1 MYTLLMPRFI
11 VISMLKLH
19 FLIPLTLLLAVASI
33 FIGVGNVSL
42 TGLLA
47 HNSEDWL
54 LLTQSRLPRLI
65 SILIAGAGLSISG
78 LILQSLSRNRFV
90 SPTTAGLEDSAR
102 FGVLLALILLPA
114 STGWL
119 QTSLATL
126 TTFLGAMCFMAI
138 LNTLKHRDAV
148 FVPLVGMM
156 FGNIINSITIFFALQ
171 FDLLQ
176 NINAWL
182 QGDFSSVLAGRYE
195 TLFVSIPALLLAY
208 FYAKRF
214 VLAGMG
220 EDFAVNLGLNYKR
233 TVTLGLVLVSLV
245 TAVVIVTVG
254 SIPFLGLIVPNLV
267 ALYLG
272 DNLKLTLPHTAVV
285 GALLVLIC
293 DIVGRVVIYPYEIS
307 VSLIMGIAGSA
318 VFLIML
324 LRRYRRG

>member
-1 MYTLLMPRFI
+1 
-11 VISMLKLH
+11 MLKLR
-19 FLIPLTLLLAVASI
+19 FLIPLTLLLAVASV
-33 FIGVGNVSL
+33 FIGVGNVSF

-47 HNSEDWL
+47 GRSEDWL
-54 LLTQSRLPRLI
+54 LLTNSRLPRLI
-65 SILIAGAGLSISG
+65 SIVIAGASLSISG
-78 LILQSLSRNRFV
+78 LILQCLSRNRFV

-119 QTSLATL
+119 QTSFAAF

-138 LNTLKHRDAV
+138 LNTLKHRDTV

-156 FGNIINSITIFFALQ
+156 FGNIINSITVFFALQ

-182 QGDFSSVLAGRYE
+182 QGDFSSVLSGRYE

-208 FYAKRF
+208 VFAQRF

-220 EDFAVNLGLNYKR
+220 EDFAVNLGVNYKR
-233 TVTLGLVLVSLV
+233 TMALGLVLVSIV

-254 SIPFLGLIVPNLV
+254 TIPFLGLIVPNLV

-272 DNLKLTLPHTAVV
+272 DNLKLALPHTAVV
-285 GALLVLIC
+285 GALLVLVC
-293 DIVGRVVIYPYEIS
+293 DLTGRLVIYPYEVS
-307 VSLIMGIAGSA
+307 VSLIMGIIGSA
-318 VFLIML
+318 VFLSML
-324 LRRYRRG
+324 LKRYRHG

>member
-1 MYTLLMPRFI
+1 
-11 VISMLKLH
+11 MLKLR
-19 FLIPLTLLLAVASI
+19 FLLPLTLILAAISLFV
-33 FIGVGNVSL
+33 GVGNVSPA
-42 TGLLA
+42 GLLA
-47 HNSEDWL
+47 GKAEDWL
-54 LLTQSRLPRLI
+54 LFSNSRLPRLI
-65 SILIAGAGLSISG
+65 SIVIAGASLSICG

-102 FGVLLALILLPA
+102 FGVLLALILMPSA
-114 STGWL
+114 AGWL
-119 QTSLATL
+119 QTLLAAV
-126 TTFLGAMCFMAI
+126 TTFIGALCFMAI
-138 LNTLKHRDAV
+138 LNTLKHRDTV

-156 FGNIINSITIFFALQ
+156 FGNIISSITIFFALQ
-171 FDLLQ
+171 WDLLQ

-182 QGDFSSVLAGRYE
+182 QGDFSSVLSGRYE
-195 TLFVSIPALLLAY
+195 TMLISIPALLLAY
-208 FYAKRF
+208 VYAQRF

-233 TVTLGLVLVSLV
+233 TVTLGLVLVSIV

-285 GALLVLIC
+285 GALLVLLC
-293 DIVGRVVIYPYEIS
+293 DIVGRVVIFPYEIS
-307 VSLIMGIAGSA
+307 VSLMMGVIGSA
-318 VFLIML
+318 VFLVML

>member
-1 MYTLLMPRFI
+1 
-11 VISMLKLH
+11 MLKLR
-19 FLIPLTLLLAVASI
+19 FLIPLTLLLAVASV
-33 FIGVGNVSL
+33 FIGVGNVSF

-47 HNSEDWL
+47 GRSEDWL
-54 LLTQSRLPRLI
+54 LLTNSRLPRLI
-65 SILIAGAGLSISG
+65 SIVIAGASLSISG
-78 LILQSLSRNRFV
+78 LILQCLSRNRFV

-119 QTSLATL
+119 QTSFAAF

-138 LNTLKHRDAV
+138 LNTLKHRDTV

-156 FGNIINSITIFFALQ
+156 FGNIINSITVFFALQ

-182 QGDFSSVLAGRYE
+182 QGDFSSVLSGRYE

-208 FYAKRF
+208 VFAQRF

-220 EDFAVNLGLNYKR
+220 EDFAVNLGVNYKR
-233 TVTLGLVLVSLV
+233 TMALGLVLVSIV

-254 SIPFLGLIVPNLV
+254 PIPFLGLIVPNLV

-285 GALLVLIC
+285 GALLVLVC
-293 DIVGRVVIYPYEIS
+293 DLTGRLVIYPYEIS
-307 VSLIMGIAGSA
+307 VSLIMGIIGSV
-318 VFLIML
+318 VFLSML
-324 LRRYRRG
+324 LKRYRHG

>member
-1 MYTLLMPRFI
+1 
-11 VISMLKLH
+11 MLKLR
-19 FLIPLTLLLAVASI
+19 FLIPLTLLLAVASV
-33 FIGVGNVSL
+33 FIGVGNVSF

-47 HNSEDWL
+47 GRSEDWL
-54 LLTQSRLPRLI
+54 LLTNSRLPRLI
-65 SILIAGAGLSISG
+65 SIVIAGASLSISG
-78 LILQSLSRNRFV
+78 LILQCLSRNRFV

-119 QTSLATL
+119 QTSFAAF

-138 LNTLKHRDAV
+138 LNTLKHRDTV

-156 FGNIINSITIFFALQ
+156 FGNIINSITVFFALQ

-182 QGDFSSVLAGRYE
+182 QGDFSSVLSGRYE

-208 FYAKRF
+208 VFAQRF

-220 EDFAVNLGLNYKR
+220 EDFAVNLGVNYKR
-233 TVTLGLVLVSLV
+233 TMALGLMLVSIV

-285 GALLVLIC
+285 GALLVLVC
-293 DIVGRVVIYPYEIS
+293 DLTGRLVIYPYEIS
-307 VSLIMGIAGSA
+307 VSLIMGIIGSV
-318 VFLIML
+318 VFLSML
-324 LRRYRRG
+324 LKRYRHG

>member
-1 MYTLLMPRFI
+1 
-11 VISMLKLH
+11 MLKLR
-19 FLIPLTLLLAVASI
+19 FLIPLTLLFAVASV
-33 FIGVGNVSL
+33 FIGVGNVSF

-47 HNSEDWL
+47 GRSEDWL
-54 LLTQSRLPRLI
+54 LLTNSRLPRLI
-65 SILIAGAGLSISG
+65 SIIIAGASLSISG
-78 LILQSLSRNRFV
+78 LILQCLSRNRFV

-119 QTSLATL
+119 QTSFAAF

-138 LNTLKHRDAV
+138 LNTLKHRDTV

-156 FGNIINSITIFFALQ
+156 FGNIINSITVFFALQ

-182 QGDFSSVLAGRYE
+182 QGDFSSVLSGRYE

-208 FYAKRF
+208 VFAQRF

-220 EDFAVNLGLNYKR
+220 EDFAVNLGVNYKR
-233 TVTLGLVLVSLV
+233 TMALGLVLVSIV

-285 GALLVLIC
+285 GALLVLVC
-293 DIVGRVVIYPYEIS
+293 DLTGRLVIYPYEIS
-307 VSLIMGIAGSA
+307 VSLIMGIIGSV
-318 VFLIML
+318 VFLSML
-324 LRRYRRG
+324 LKRYRHG

>member
-1 MYTLLMPRFI
+1 
-11 VISMLKLH
+11 MLKLR
-19 FLIPLTLLLAVASI
+19 FLIPLTLLLAVASLL
-33 FIGVGNVSL
+33 IGVGNVSFS
-42 TGLLA
+42 GLMA
-47 HNSEDWL
+47 GRSEDWL
-54 LLTQSRLPRLI
+54 LLTNSRLPRLI
-65 SILIAGAGLSISG
+65 SIVIAGASLSISG
-78 LILQSLSRNRFV
+78 LILQCLSRNRFV

-119 QTSLATL
+119 QTSFAAF

-138 LNTLKHRDAV
+138 LNTLKHRDTV

-156 FGNIINSITIFFALQ
+156 FGNIINSITVFFALQ

-182 QGDFSSVLAGRYE
+182 QGDFSSVLSGRYE

-208 FYAKRF
+208 VFAQRF
-214 VLAGMG
+214 VLAGLG
-220 EDFAVNLGLNYKR
+220 EDFAVNLGVNYKR
-233 TVTLGLVLVSLV
+233 TMALGLLLVSIV

-254 SIPFLGLIVPNLV
+254 TIPFLGLIVPNLV

-285 GALLVLIC
+285 GTLLVLVC
-293 DIVGRVVIYPYEIS
+293 DLTGRLVIYPYEVS
-307 VSLIMGIAGSA
+307 VSLIMGIIGSA
-318 VFLIML
+318 VFLSML
-324 LRRYRRG
+324 LKRYRHG

>member
-1 MYTLLMPRFI
+1 
-11 VISMLKLH
+11 MLKLR
-19 FLIPLTLLLAVASI
+19 FLIPLTLLLAVASV
-33 FIGVGNVSL
+33 FIGVGNVSF

-47 HNSEDWL
+47 GRSEDWL
-54 LLTQSRLPRLI
+54 LLTNSRLPRLI
-65 SILIAGAGLSISG
+65 SIVIAGASLSISG
-78 LILQSLSRNRFV
+78 LILQCLSRNRFV

-119 QTSLATL
+119 QTSFAAF

-138 LNTLKHRDAV
+138 LNTLKHRDTV

-156 FGNIINSITIFFALQ
+156 FGNIINSITVFFALQ

-182 QGDFSSVLAGRYE
+182 QGDFSSVLSGRYE
-195 TLFVSIPALLLAY
+195 TLFVSIPALILAY
-208 FYAKRF
+208 VYAQRF

-220 EDFAVNLGLNYKR
+220 EDFAVNLGVNYKR
-233 TVTLGLVLVSLV
+233 TMALGLVLVSIV

-285 GALLVLIC
+285 GALLVLVC
-293 DIVGRVVIYPYEIS
+293 DITGRMILYPYEIS
-307 VSLIMGIAGSA
+307 VSLIMGIIGSV
-318 VFLIML
+318 VFLSML
-324 LRRYRRG
+324 LKRYRHG

>member
-1 MYTLLMPRFI
+1 
-11 VISMLKLH
+11 MLKLR
-19 FLIPLTLLLAVASI
+19 FLIPLTLVLAVASI
-33 FIGVGNVSL
+33 FIGVGNVSFS
-42 TGLLA
+42 GLLA
-47 HNSEDWL
+47 GRSEDWL
-54 LLTQSRLPRLI
+54 LLTNSRLPRLI
-65 SILIAGAGLSISG
+65 SIVIAGASLSISG
-78 LILQSLSRNRFV
+78 LILQCLSRNRFV

-119 QTSLATL
+119 QTSFAAF

-138 LNTLKHRDAV
+138 LNTLKHRDTV

-156 FGNIINSITIFFALQ
+156 FGNIINSITVFFALQ

-182 QGDFSSVLAGRYE
+182 QGDFSSVLSGRYE

-208 FYAKRF
+208 VFAQRF

-220 EDFAVNLGLNYKR
+220 ADFAVNLGVNYKR
-233 TVTLGLVLVSLV
+233 TMALGLVLVSIV

-254 SIPFLGLIVPNLV
+254 TIPFLGLIVPNLV

-285 GALLVLIC
+285 GALLVLVC
-293 DIVGRVVIYPYEIS
+293 DLTGRLVIYPYEVS
-307 VSLIMGIAGSA
+307 VSLIMGIIGSA
-318 VFLIML
+318 VFLSML
-324 LRRYRRG
+324 LKRYRHG

>member
-1 MYTLLMPRFI
+1 
-11 VISMLKLH
+11 MLKLR
-19 FLIPLTLLLAVASI
+19 FLIPLTLLLAVASV
-33 FIGVGNVSL
+33 FIGVGNVSF

-47 HNSEDWL
+47 GRSEDWL
-54 LLTQSRLPRLI
+54 LLTNSRLPRLI
-65 SILIAGAGLSISG
+65 SIIIAGASLSISG
-78 LILQSLSRNRFV
+78 VILQCLSRNRFV

-119 QTSLATL
+119 QTSFAAF

-138 LNTLKHRDAV
+138 LNTLKHRDTV

-156 FGNIINSITIFFALQ
+156 FGNIINSITVFFALQ

-182 QGDFSSVLAGRYE
+182 QGDFSSVLSGRYE

-208 FYAKRF
+208 VFAQRF
-214 VLAGMG
+214 VLAGLG
-220 EDFAVNLGLNYKR
+220 EDFAVNLGVNYKR
-233 TVTLGLVLVSLV
+233 TMALGLVLVSIV

-285 GALLVLIC
+285 GALLVLVC
-293 DIVGRVVIYPYEIS
+293 DLTGRLVIYPYEIS
-307 VSLIMGIAGSA
+307 VSLIMGIIGSV
-318 VFLIML
+318 VFLSML
-324 LRRYRRG
+324 LKRYRHG

>member
-1 MYTLLMPRFI
+1 
-11 VISMLKLH
+11 MLKLR
-19 FLIPLTLLLAVASI
+19 FLIPLTLLLAVASV
-33 FIGVGNVSL
+33 FIGVGNVSF

-47 HNSEDWL
+47 GRSEDWL
-54 LLTQSRLPRLI
+54 LLTNSRLPRLI
-65 SILIAGAGLSISG
+65 SIVIAGASLSISG
-78 LILQSLSRNRFV
+78 LILQCLSRNRFV

-119 QTSLATL
+119 QTSFAAF

-138 LNTLKHRDAV
+138 LNTLKHRDTV

-156 FGNIINSITIFFALQ
+156 FGNIINSITVFFALQ

-182 QGDFSSVLAGRYE
+182 QGDFSSVLSGRYE

-208 FYAKRF
+208 VFAQRF

-220 EDFAVNLGLNYKR
+220 EDFAVNLGVNYKR
-233 TVTLGLVLVSLV
+233 TMALGLVLVSIV

-285 GALLVLIC
+285 GALLVLVC
-293 DIVGRVVIYPYEIS
+293 DLTGRLVIYPYEVS
-307 VSLIMGIAGSA
+307 VSLIMGIIGSA
-318 VFLIML
+318 VFLSML
-324 LRRYRRG
+324 LKRYRHG

>member
-1 MYTLLMPRFI
+1 
-11 VISMLKLH
+11 MLKLR
-19 FLIPLTLLLAVASI
+19 FLIPLTLLLAVASLL
-33 FIGVGNVSL
+33 IGVGNVSFS
-42 TGLLA
+42 GLMA
-47 HNSEDWL
+47 GRSEDWL
-54 LLTQSRLPRLI
+54 LLTNSRLPRLI
-65 SILIAGAGLSISG
+65 SIVIAGASLSISG
-78 LILQSLSRNRFV
+78 LILQCLSRNRFV

-119 QTSLATL
+119 QTSFAAF

-138 LNTLKHRDAV
+138 LNTLKHRDTV

-156 FGNIINSITIFFALQ
+156 FGNIINSITVFFALQ

-176 NINAWL
+176 DINAWL
-182 QGDFSSVLAGRYE
+182 QGDFSSVLSGRYE

-208 FYAKRF
+208 VFAQRF
-214 VLAGMG
+214 VLAGLG
-220 EDFAVNLGLNYKR
+220 EDFAVNLGVNYKR
-233 TVTLGLVLVSLV
+233 TMALGLVLVSIV

-285 GALLVLIC
+285 GALLVLVC
-293 DIVGRVVIYPYEIS
+293 DLTGRLVIYPYEIS
-307 VSLIMGIAGSA
+307 VSLIMGIIGSV
-318 VFLIML
+318 VFLSML
-324 LRRYRRG
+324 LKRYRHG

>member
-1 MYTLLMPRFI
+1 
-11 VISMLKLH
+11 MLKLR
-19 FLIPLTLLLAVASI
+19 FLIPLTLLLAVASL
-33 FIGVGNVSL
+33 FIGVGNVSFS
-42 TGLLA
+42 GLMA
-47 HNSEDWL
+47 GRSEDWL
-54 LLTQSRLPRLI
+54 LLTNSRLPRLI
-65 SILIAGAGLSISG
+65 SIVIAGASLSISG
-78 LILQSLSRNRFV
+78 LILQCLSRNRFV

-119 QTSLATL
+119 QTSFAAF

-138 LNTLKHRDAV
+138 LNTLKHRDTV

-156 FGNIINSITIFFALQ
+156 FGNIINSITVFFALQ

-182 QGDFSSVLAGRYE
+182 QGDFSSVLSGRYE

-208 FYAKRF
+208 VFAQRF

-220 EDFAVNLGLNYKR
+220 EDFAMNLGVNYKR
-233 TVTLGLVLVSLV
+233 TMALGLVLVSIV

-254 SIPFLGLIVPNLV
+254 TIPFLGLIVPNLV

-285 GALLVLIC
+285 GALLVLVC
-293 DIVGRVVIYPYEIS
+293 DLTGRLVIYPYEVS
-307 VSLIMGIAGSA
+307 VSLIMGIIGSA
-318 VFLIML
+318 VFLSML
-324 LRRYRRG
+324 LKRYRHG

>member
-1 MYTLLMPRFI
+1 
-11 VISMLKLH
+11 MLKLR
-19 FLIPLTLLLAVASI
+19 FLIPLTLLLAVASLL
-33 FIGVGNVSL
+33 IGVGNVSFS
-42 TGLLA
+42 GLMA
-47 HNSEDWL
+47 GRSEDWL
-54 LLTQSRLPRLI
+54 LLTNSRLPRLI
-65 SILIAGAGLSISG
+65 SIVIAGASLSISG
-78 LILQSLSRNRFV
+78 LILQCLSRNRFV

-102 FGVLLALILLPA
+102 FGVLLALSLLPA

-119 QTSLATL
+119 QTSFAAF

-138 LNTLKHRDAV
+138 LNTLKHRDTV

-156 FGNIINSITIFFALQ
+156 FGNIINSITVFFALQ

-182 QGDFSSVLAGRYE
+182 QGDFSSVLSGRYE

-208 FYAKRF
+208 VFAQRF
-214 VLAGMG
+214 VLAGLG
-220 EDFAVNLGLNYKR
+220 EDFAVNLGVNYKR
-233 TVTLGLVLVSLV
+233 TMALGLVLVSIV

-285 GALLVLIC
+285 GALLVLVC
-293 DIVGRVVIYPYEIS
+293 DLTGRLVIYPYEIS
-307 VSLIMGIAGSA
+307 VSLIMGIIGSV
-318 VFLIML
+318 VFLSML
-324 LRRYRRG
+324 LKRYRHG

>member
-1 MYTLLMPRFI
+1 
-11 VISMLKLH
+11 MLKLR
-19 FLIPLTLLLAVASI
+19 FLIPLTLLLAVASL
-33 FIGVGNVSL
+33 FIGVGNVSFS
-42 TGLLA
+42 GLMA
-47 HNSEDWL
+47 GRSEDWL
-54 LLTQSRLPRLI
+54 LLTNSRLPRLI
-65 SILIAGAGLSISG
+65 SIVIAGASLSISG
-78 LILQSLSRNRFV
+78 LILQCLSRNRFV

-119 QTSLATL
+119 QTSFAAF

-138 LNTLKHRDAV
+138 LNTLKHRDTV

-156 FGNIINSITIFFALQ
+156 FGNIINSITVFFALQ

-182 QGDFSSVLAGRYE
+182 QGDFSSVFCGRYV
-195 TLFVSIPALLLAY
+195 TLFLSIPALLLAY
-208 FYAKRF
+208 VFAQRF

-220 EDFAVNLGLNYKR
+220 EDFAVNLGVNYKR
-233 TVTLGLVLVSLV
+233 TMALGLVLVSIV

-285 GALLVLIC
+285 GALLVLVC
-293 DIVGRVVIYPYEIS
+293 DLTGRLVIYPYEIS
-307 VSLIMGIAGSA
+307 VSLIMGIIGSV
-318 VFLIML
+318 VFLSML
-324 LRRYRRG
+324 LKRYRHG

>member
-1 MYTLLMPRFI
+1 
-11 VISMLKLH
+11 MLKLR
-19 FLIPLTLLLAVASI
+19 FLIPLTLLLAVASV
-33 FIGVGNVSL
+33 FIGVGNVSF

-47 HNSEDWL
+47 GRSEDWL
-54 LLTQSRLPRLI
+54 LLTNSRLPRLI
-65 SILIAGAGLSISG
+65 SIVIAGASLSISG
-78 LILQSLSRNRFV
+78 LILQCLSRNRFV

-119 QTSLATL
+119 QTSFAAF

-138 LNTLKHRDAV
+138 LNTLKHRDTV

-156 FGNIINSITIFFALQ
+156 FGNIINSITVFFALQ

-182 QGDFSSVLAGRYE
+182 QGDFSSVLSGRYE

-208 FYAKRF
+208 VFAQRF

-220 EDFAVNLGLNYKR
+220 EDFAVNLGVNYKR
-233 TVTLGLVLVSLV
+233 TMALGLLLVSIV

-254 SIPFLGLIVPNLV
+254 TIPFLGLIVPNLV

-285 GALLVLIC
+285 GALLVLVC
-293 DIVGRVVIYPYEIS
+293 DLTGRLVIYPYEVS
-307 VSLIMGIAGSA
+307 VSLIMGIIGSV
-318 VFLIML
+318 VFLSML
-324 LRRYRRG
+324 LKRYRHG

>member
-1 MYTLLMPRFI
+1 
-11 VISMLKLH
+11 MLKLR
-19 FLIPLTLLLAVASI
+19 FLIPLTLLLAVASV
-33 FIGVGNVSL
+33 FIGVGNVSF

-47 HNSEDWL
+47 GRSEDWL
-54 LLTQSRLPRLI
+54 LLTNSRLPRLI
-65 SILIAGAGLSISG
+65 SIVIAGASLSISG
-78 LILQSLSRNRFV
+78 LILQCLSRNRFV

-114 STGWL
+114 SSGWL
-119 QTSLATL
+119 QTSFAAL
-126 TTFLGAMCFMAI
+126 TTFAGAMCFMAI
-138 LNTLKHRDAV
+138 LNTLKHRDTV

-156 FGNIINSITIFFALQ
+156 FGNIINSITVFFALQ

-182 QGDFSSVLAGRYE
+182 QGDFSSVLSGRYE

-208 FYAKRF
+208 VFAQRF

-220 EDFAVNLGLNYKR
+220 EDFAVNLGVNYKR
-233 TVTLGLVLVSLV
+233 TMALGLVLVSIV

-254 SIPFLGLIVPNLV
+254 TIPFLGLIVPNLV

-285 GALLVLIC
+285 GALLVLVC
-293 DIVGRVVIYPYEIS
+293 DLTGRLVIYPYEVS
-307 VSLIMGIAGSA
+307 VSLIMGIIGSA
-318 VFLIML
+318 VFLSML
-324 LRRYRRG
+324 LKRYRHG

>member
-1 MYTLLMPRFI
+1 
-11 VISMLKLH
+11 MLKLR
-19 FLIPLTLLLAVASI
+19 FLLPLTLILAAISLFV
-33 FIGVGNVSL
+33 GVGNVSPA
-42 TGLLA
+42 GLLA
-47 HNSEDWL
+47 GKAEDWL
-54 LLTQSRLPRLI
+54 LFSNSRLPRLI
-65 SILIAGAGLSISG
+65 SIVIAGASLSICG

-102 FGVLLALILLPA
+102 FGVLLALILMPSA
-114 STGWL
+114 AGWL
-119 QTSLATL
+119 QTLLAAV
-126 TTFLGAMCFMAI
+126 TTFIGALCFMAI
-138 LNTLKHRDAV
+138 LNTLKHRDTV

-156 FGNIINSITIFFALQ
+156 FGNIISSITIFFALQ
-171 FDLLQ
+171 WDLLQ

-182 QGDFSSVLAGRYE
+182 QGDFSSVLSGRYE
-195 TLFVSIPALLLAY
+195 TMLISIPALLLAY
-208 FYAKRF
+208 FYAQRF

-233 TVTLGLVLVSLV
+233 TVTLGLVLVSIV

-285 GALLVLIC
+285 GALLVLLC
-293 DIVGRVVIYPYEIS
+293 DIVGRVVIFPYEIS
-307 VSLIMGIAGSA
+307 VSLMMGVIGSA
-318 VFLIML
+318 VFLVML

>member
-1 MYTLLMPRFI
+1 
-11 VISMLKLH
+11 MLKLR
-19 FLIPLTLLLAVASI
+19 FLIPLTLVLAVASI
-33 FIGVGNVSL
+33 FIGVGNVSFS
-42 TGLLA
+42 GLLA
-47 HNSEDWL
+47 GRSEDWL
-54 LLTQSRLPRLI
+54 LLTNSRLPRLI
-65 SILIAGAGLSISG
+65 SIVIAGASLSISG
-78 LILQSLSRNRFV
+78 LILQCLSRNRFV

-119 QTSLATL
+119 QTSFAAF

-138 LNTLKHRDAV
+138 LNTLKHRDTV

-156 FGNIINSITIFFALQ
+156 FGNIINSITVFFALQ

-182 QGDFSSVLAGRYE
+182 QGDFSSVLSGRYE

-208 FYAKRF
+208 VFAQRF
-214 VLAGMG
+214 VLAGLG
-220 EDFAVNLGLNYKR
+220 EDFAVNLGVNYKR
-233 TVTLGLVLVSLV
+233 TMALGLVLVSIV

-285 GALLVLIC
+285 GALLVLVC
-293 DIVGRVVIYPYEIS
+293 DLTGRLVIYPYEIS
-307 VSLIMGIAGSA
+307 VSLIMGIIGSV
-318 VFLIML
+318 VFLSML
-324 LRRYRRG
+324 LKRYRHG

>member
-1 MYTLLMPRFI
+1 
-11 VISMLKLH
+11 MLKLR
-19 FLIPLTLLLAVASI
+19 FLVPLTLVLAVASI
-33 FIGVGNVSL
+33 FIGVGNVSFS
-42 TGLLA
+42 GLLA
-47 HNSEDWL
+47 GRSEDWL
-54 LLTQSRLPRLI
+54 LLTNSRLPRLI
-65 SILIAGAGLSISG
+65 SIVIAGASLSISG
-78 LILQSLSRNRFV
+78 LILQCLSRNRFV

-119 QTSLATL
+119 QTSFAAL
-126 TTFLGAMCFMAI
+126 TTFAGAMCFMAI
-138 LNTLKHRDAV
+138 LNTLKHRDTV

-156 FGNIINSITIFFALQ
+156 FGNIINSITVFFALQ

-182 QGDFSSVLAGRYE
+182 QGDFSSVLSGRYE

-208 FYAKRF
+208 VFAQRF

-220 EDFAVNLGLNYKR
+220 EDFAVNLGVNYKR
-233 TVTLGLVLVSLV
+233 TMALGLVLVSIV

-254 SIPFLGLIVPNLV
+254 TIPFLGLIVPNLV

-285 GALLVLIC
+285 GALLVLVC
-293 DIVGRVVIYPYEIS
+293 DLTGRLVIYPYEVS
-307 VSLIMGIAGSA
+307 VSLIMGIIGSA
-318 VFLIML
+318 VFLSML
-324 LRRYRRG
+324 LKRYRHG

>member
-1 MYTLLMPRFI
+1 
-11 VISMLKLH
+11 MLKLR
-19 FLIPLTLLLAVASI
+19 FLIPLTLLLAVASV
-33 FIGVGNVSL
+33 FIGVGNVSF

-47 HNSEDWL
+47 GRSEDWL
-54 LLTQSRLPRLI
+54 LLTNSRLPRLI
-65 SILIAGAGLSISG
+65 SIIIAGASLSISG
-78 LILQSLSRNRFV
+78 LILQCLSRNRFV

-102 FGVLLALILLPA
+102 FGVLLALFLLPA

-119 QTSLATL
+119 QTSFAAF

-138 LNTLKHRDAV
+138 LNTLKHRDTV

-156 FGNIINSITIFFALQ
+156 FGNIINSITVFFALQ

-182 QGDFSSVLAGRYE
+182 QGDFSSVLSGRYE

-208 FYAKRF
+208 VFAQRF

-220 EDFAVNLGLNYKR
+220 EDFAVNLGVNYKR
-233 TVTLGLVLVSLV
+233 TMALGLVLVSIV

-285 GALLVLIC
+285 GALLVLVC
-293 DIVGRVVIYPYEIS
+293 DLTGRLVIYPYEIS
-307 VSLIMGIAGSA
+307 VSLIMGIIGSV
-318 VFLIML
+318 VFLSML
-324 LRRYRRG
+324 LKRYRHG

>member
-1 MYTLLMPRFI
+1 
-11 VISMLKLH
+11 MLKLR
-19 FLIPLTLLLAVASI
+19 FLIPLTLLLAVASLL
-33 FIGVGNVSL
+33 IGVGNVSFS
-42 TGLLA
+42 GLMA
-47 HNSEDWL
+47 GRSEDWL
-54 LLTQSRLPRLI
+54 LLTNSRLPRLI
-65 SILIAGAGLSISG
+65 SIVIAGASLSISG
-78 LILQSLSRNRFV
+78 LILQCLSRNRFV

-119 QTSLATL
+119 QTSFAAF

-138 LNTLKHRDAV
+138 LNTLKHRDTV

-156 FGNIINSITIFFALQ
+156 FGNIINSITVFFALQ

-182 QGDFSSVLAGRYE
+182 QGDFSSVLSGRYE

-208 FYAKRF
+208 VFAQRF

-220 EDFAVNLGLNYKR
+220 EDFAMNLGVNYKR
-233 TVTLGLVLVSLV
+233 TMALGLVLVSIV

-254 SIPFLGLIVPNLV
+254 TIPFLGLIVPNLV

-285 GALLVLIC
+285 GALLVLVC
-293 DIVGRVVIYPYEIS
+293 DLTGRLVIYPYEIS
-307 VSLIMGIAGSA
+307 VSLIMGIIGSV
-318 VFLIML
+318 VFLSML
-324 LRRYRRG
+324 LKRYRHG

>member
-1 MYTLLMPRFI
+1 
-11 VISMLKLH
+11 MLKLR
-19 FLIPLTLLLAVASI
+19 FLIPLTLLLAVTSV
-33 FIGVGNVSL
+33 FIGVGNVSF

-47 HNSEDWL
+47 GRSEDWL
-54 LLTQSRLPRLI
+54 LLTNSRLPRLI
-65 SILIAGAGLSISG
+65 SIVIAGASLSISG
-78 LILQSLSRNRFV
+78 LILQCLSRNRFV

-119 QTSLATL
+119 QTSFAAF

-138 LNTLKHRDAV
+138 LNTLKHRDTV

-156 FGNIINSITIFFALQ
+156 FGNIINSITVFFALQ

-182 QGDFSSVLAGRYE
+182 QGDFSSVLSGRYE

-208 FYAKRF
+208 VFAQRF

-220 EDFAVNLGLNYKR
+220 EDFAVNLGVNYKR
-233 TVTLGLVLVSLV
+233 TMALGLVLVSIV

-285 GALLVLIC
+285 GALLVLVC
-293 DIVGRVVIYPYEIS
+293 DLTGRLVIYPYEIS
-307 VSLIMGIAGSA
+307 VSLIMGIIGSV
-318 VFLIML
+318 VFLSML
-324 LRRYRRG
+324 LKRYRHG

>member
-1 MYTLLMPRFI
+1 
-11 VISMLKLH
+11 MLKLR
-19 FLIPLTLLLAVASI
+19 FLIPLTLLLAVASV
-33 FIGVGNVSL
+33 FIGVGNVSF

-47 HNSEDWL
+47 GRSEDWL
-54 LLTQSRLPRLI
+54 LLTNSRLPRLI
-65 SILIAGAGLSISG
+65 SIIIAGASLSISG
-78 LILQSLSRNRFV
+78 LILQCLSRNRFV

-119 QTSLATL
+119 QTSFAAF

-138 LNTLKHRDAV
+138 LNTLKHRDTV

-156 FGNIINSITIFFALQ
+156 FGNIINSITVFFALQ

-182 QGDFSSVLAGRYE
+182 QGDFSSVLSGRYE

-208 FYAKRF
+208 VFAQRF

-220 EDFAVNLGLNYKR
+220 EDFAVNLGVNYKR
-233 TVTLGLVLVSLV
+233 TMALGLVLVSIV

-285 GALLVLIC
+285 GALLVLVC
-293 DIVGRVVIYPYEIS
+293 DLTGRLVIYPYEIS
-307 VSLIMGIAGSA
+307 VSLIMGIIGSV
-318 VFLIML
+318 VFLSML
-324 LRRYRRG
+324 LKRYRHG

>member
-1 MYTLLMPRFI
+1 
-11 VISMLKLH
+11 MLKLR
-19 FLIPLTLLLAVASI
+19 FLIPLTLLLAVASV

-47 HNSEDWL
+47 GRSEDWL
-54 LLTQSRLPRLI
+54 LLTNSRLPRLI
-65 SILIAGAGLSISG
+65 SIVIAGASLSISG
-78 LILQSLSRNRFV
+78 LILQCLSRNRFV

-119 QTSLATL
+119 QTSFAAF

-138 LNTLKHRDAV
+138 LNTLKHRDTV

-156 FGNIINSITIFFALQ
+156 FGNIINSITVFFALQ

-182 QGDFSSVLAGRYE
+182 QGDFSSVLSGRYE

-208 FYAKRF
+208 VFAQRF
-214 VLAGMG
+214 VLAGLG
-220 EDFAVNLGLNYKR
+220 EDFAVNLGVNYNR
-233 TVTLGLVLVSLV
+233 TMALGLVLVSIV

-285 GALLVLIC
+285 GALLVLVC
-293 DIVGRVVIYPYEIS
+293 DLTGRLVIYPYEIS
-307 VSLIMGIAGSA
+307 VSLIMGIIGSV
-318 VFLIML
+318 VFLSML
-324 LRRYRRG
+324 LKRYRHG

>member
-1 MYTLLMPRFI
+1 
-11 VISMLKLH
+11 MLKLR
-19 FLIPLTLLLAVASI
+19 FLIPLTLVLAVASI
-33 FIGVGNVSL
+33 FIGVGNVSFS
-42 TGLLA
+42 GLLA
-47 HNSEDWL
+47 GRSEDWL
-54 LLTQSRLPRLI
+54 LLTNSRLPRLI
-65 SILIAGAGLSISG
+65 SIVIAGASLSIYG
-78 LILQSLSRNRFV
+78 LILQCLSRNRFV

-119 QTSLATL
+119 QTSFAAL
-126 TTFLGAMCFMAI
+126 TTFAGAMCFMAI
-138 LNTLKHRDAV
+138 LNTLKHRDTV

-156 FGNIINSITIFFALQ
+156 FGNIINSITVFFALQ

-182 QGDFSSVLAGRYE
+182 QGDFSSVLSGRYE

-208 FYAKRF
+208 VFAQRF
-214 VLAGMG
+214 VLAGLG
-220 EDFAVNLGLNYKR
+220 EDFAVNLGVNYKR
-233 TVTLGLVLVSLV
+233 TMALGLVLVSIV

-285 GALLVLIC
+285 GALLVLVC
-293 DIVGRVVIYPYEIS
+293 DLTGRLVIYPYEIS
-307 VSLIMGIAGSA
+307 VSLIMGIIGSV
-318 VFLIML
+318 VFLSML
-324 LRRYRRG
+324 LKRYRHG

>member
-1 MYTLLMPRFI
+1 
-11 VISMLKLH
+11 MLKLR
-19 FLIPLTLLLAVASI
+19 FLIPLTLLLAVASLL
-33 FIGVGNVSL
+33 IGVGNVSFS
-42 TGLLA
+42 GLMA
-47 HNSEDWL
+47 GRSEDWL
-54 LLTQSRLPRLI
+54 LLTNSRLPRLI
-65 SILIAGAGLSISG
+65 SIVIAGASLSISG
-78 LILQSLSRNRFV
+78 LILQCLSRNRFV

-119 QTSLATL
+119 QTSFAAF

-138 LNTLKHRDAV
+138 LNTLKHRDTV

-156 FGNIINSITIFFALQ
+156 FGNIINSITVFFALQ

-182 QGDFSSVLAGRYE
+182 QGDFSSVLSGRYE

-208 FYAKRF
+208 VFAQRF

-220 EDFAVNLGLNYKR
+220 EDFAVNLGVNYKR
-233 TVTLGLVLVSLV
+233 TMALGLVLVSIV

-285 GALLVLIC
+285 GALLVLVC
-293 DIVGRVVIYPYEIS
+293 DLTGRLVIYPYEIS
-307 VSLIMGIAGSA
+307 VSLIMGIIGSV
-318 VFLIML
+318 VFLSML
-324 LRRYRRG
+324 LKRYRHG

>member
-1 MYTLLMPRFI
+1 
-11 VISMLKLH
+11 MLKLR
-19 FLIPLTLLLAVASI
+19 FLIPLTLLLAVASV
-33 FIGVGNVSL
+33 FIGVGNVSF

-47 HNSEDWL
+47 GRSEDWL
-54 LLTQSRLPRLI
+54 LLTNSRLPRLI
-65 SILIAGAGLSISG
+65 SIVIAGASLSISG
-78 LILQSLSRNRFV
+78 LILQCLSRNRFV
-90 SPTTAGLEDSAR
+90 SPTTAGLQDSAR

-119 QTSLATL
+119 QTSFAAF

-138 LNTLKHRDAV
+138 LNTLKHRDTV

-156 FGNIINSITIFFALQ
+156 FGNIINSITVFFALQ

-182 QGDFSSVLAGRYE
+182 QGDFSSVLSGRYE

-208 FYAKRF
+208 VFAQRF

-220 EDFAVNLGLNYKR
+220 EDFAVNLGVNYKR
-233 TVTLGLVLVSLV
+233 TMALGLVLVSIV

-285 GALLVLIC
+285 GALLVLVC
-293 DIVGRVVIYPYEIS
+293 DLTGRLVIYPYEIS
-307 VSLIMGIAGSA
+307 VSLIMGIIGSV
-318 VFLIML
+318 VFLSML
-324 LRRYRRG
+324 LKRYRHG

>member
-1 MYTLLMPRFI
+1 
-11 VISMLKLH
+11 MLKLR
-19 FLIPLTLLLAVASI
+19 FLIPLTLLLAVASL
-33 FIGVGNVSL
+33 FIGVGNVSFS
-42 TGLLA
+42 GLMA
-47 HNSEDWL
+47 GRSEDWL
-54 LLTQSRLPRLI
+54 LLTNSRLPRLI
-65 SILIAGAGLSISG
+65 SIIIAGASLSISG
-78 LILQSLSRNRFV
+78 LILQCLSRNRFV

-119 QTSLATL
+119 QTSFAAF

-138 LNTLKHRDAV
+138 LNTLKHRDTV

-156 FGNIINSITIFFALQ
+156 FGNIINSITVFFALQ

-182 QGDFSSVLAGRYE
+182 QGDFSSVLSGRYE

-208 FYAKRF
+208 VFAQRF
-214 VLAGMG
+214 VLAGLG
-220 EDFAVNLGLNYKR
+220 EDFAVNLGVNYKR
-233 TVTLGLVLVSLV
+233 TMALGLVLVSIV

-285 GALLVLIC
+285 GALLVLVC
-293 DIVGRVVIYPYEIS
+293 DLTGRLVIYPYEIS
-307 VSLIMGIAGSA
+307 VSLIMGIIGSV
-318 VFLIML
+318 VFLSML
-324 LRRYRRG
+324 LKRYRHG

>member
-1 MYTLLMPRFI
+1 
-11 VISMLKLH
+11 MLKLR
-19 FLIPLTLLLAVASI
+19 FLIPLTLLLAVASLL
-33 FIGVGNVSL
+33 IGVGNVSFS
-42 TGLLA
+42 GLMA
-47 HNSEDWL
+47 GRSEDWL
-54 LLTQSRLPRLI
+54 LLTNSRLPRLI
-65 SILIAGAGLSISG
+65 SIVIAGASLSISG
-78 LILQSLSRNRFV
+78 LILQCLSRNRFV

-119 QTSLATL
+119 QTSFAAF

-138 LNTLKHRDAV
+138 LNTLKHRDTV

-156 FGNIINSITIFFALQ
+156 FGNIINSITVFFALQ

-182 QGDFSSVLAGRYE
+182 QGDFSSVLSGRYE

-208 FYAKRF
+208 VFAQRF
-214 VLAGMG
+214 VLAGLG
-220 EDFAVNLGLNYKR
+220 EDFAVNLGVNYKR
-233 TVTLGLVLVSLV
+233 TMALGLVLVSIV

-285 GALLVLIC
+285 GALLVLVC
-293 DIVGRVVIYPYEIS
+293 DLTGRLVIYPYEVS
-307 VSLIMGIAGSA
+307 VSLIMGIIGSA
-318 VFLIML
+318 VFLSML
-324 LRRYRRG
+324 LKRYRHG